1 MKNKKNIENM
11 ENSIEESKKIDLR
24 KEIFSW
30 VMVFVIAWCVAFL
43 LSRFIV
49 INAKIPTE
57 SMDDTIEVGDKVF
70 GFRLSYLF
78 SDPKRGDIIM
88 FDAPNKEDTIYI
100 KRLIGLPGDTIKIK
114 DNVLYINGE
123 EYKEDY
129 VDSWYNSIGE
139 YEYTLGD
146 DEYFMMGD
154 NRDHSSDSRAWGPIS
169 KDAMIAKAIFKYK
182 IIPFKLKNLY

>member
-1 MKNKKNIENM
+1 MKNKKNNENM

-49 INAKIPTE
+49 INAKIPTP

-88 FDAPNKEDTIYI
+88 FDAPNKENTIYI

-129 VDSWYNSIGE
+129 VDSWYGNIGE
-139 YEYTLGD
+139 YEYSLGD

-154 NRDHSSDSRAWGPIS
+154 NRDHSNDSRAWGPIS